1 MLRLVGYALLT
12 AACVAF
18 LAMLLALSSNGV
30 STFSTTIYGVSSRA
44 LALRGRSLLALLE
57 LPTPG
62 SPGPSAVEGFTSAL
76 DVRVGGAPKVALQL
90 FLPPPSPSNLTR
102 PLPQYSP
109 KPVLVE
115 NLSPKG
121 LTCYVYEGRTYRSR
135 VEPLLGMLAG
145 DWESYDLL
153 ERVLGLSLSEVRAT
167 VDPAGG
173 YVLTLRLGNDTAVLC
188 ALEFDASMAEAVFD
202 NGTRVPFADFLVLTR
217 GASVKPGL
225 PPFAPYAL
233 NVEVRAYAL
242 FRPTPV
248 QVARSLALLAAGA
261 VLVAL
266 DVLLT
271 GSPPFLF
278 LYRLRRILRRRGT

>member
-12 AACVAF
+12 AACVAL

-30 STFSTTIYGVSSRA
+30 STFSTTAYGVGFRA
-44 LALRGRSLLALLE
+44 LALRGQSLLALFE
-57 LPTPG
+57 LSTLG
-62 SPGPSAVEGFTSAL
+62 SLGPSAVEGFTSAL
-76 DVRVGGAPKVALQL
+76 DVRVSGAPEVALQL
-90 FLPPPSPSNLTR
+90 FLPPPSPANLTR
-102 PLPQYSP
+102 PLHRYSP
-109 KPVLVE
+109 EPVLVE
-115 NLSPKG
+115 NLSMRG

-135 VEPLLGMLAG
+135 VEPLLGVLAG

-153 ERVLGLSLSEVRAT
+153 ERVLGLSLSEVKAA

-188 ALEFDASMAEAVFD
+188 ALEFDASIAEAVFD
-202 NGTRVPFADFLVLTR
+202 NGTRVPFAEFLALTR
-217 GASVKPGL
+217 GAGVKPV
-225 PPFAPYAL
+225 PPFFAL
-233 NVEVRAYAL
+233 FARNVEVRAYML

-248 QVARSLALLAAGA
+248 QIARALALLATGA

-266 DVLLT
+266 DALLT

-278 LYRLRRILRRRGT
+278 LHKLRRILRRRGT

>member
-12 AACVAF
+12 AACVAL

-30 STFSTTIYGVSSRA
+30 STFSRTVYGVSPRA
-44 LALRGRSLLALLE
+44 LALRGQSLLALLE

-76 DVRVGGAPKVALQL
+76 DVRVGEAPKVALQF
-90 FLPPPSPSNLTR
+90 FLPLPSPANLTR
-102 PLPQYSP
+102 PLHRYSP
-109 KPVLVE
+109 EPVLVE
-115 NLSPKG
+115 NLSMRG

-145 DWESYDLL
+145 DWVSYDLL
-153 ERVLGLSLSEVRAT
+153 ERVLGLSLSEVKAA

-173 YVLTLRLGNDTAVLC
+173 YVLTLRLGNDVAVLC
-188 ALEFDASMAEAVFD
+188 ALEFDASMAKAVFD
-202 NGTRVPFADFLVLTR
+202 NGTRIPFAEFLALTR
-217 GASVKPGL
+217 SAGVKPVL

-233 NVEVRAYAL
+233 NVEVREYAL
-242 FRPTPV
+242 FKPTPV
-248 QVARSLALLAAGA
+248 QIARALALLAAGA

-266 DVLLT
+266 DALLT
-271 GSPPFLF
+271 GSPPLLF
-278 LYRLRRILRRRGT
+278 LYKLRRILRRRGT

>member
-12 AACVAF
+12 AACVAL

-30 STFSTTIYGVSSRA
+30 STFSTTAYGVSSRA
-44 LALRGRSLLALLE
+44 LALRGQSLLALLE

-76 DVRVGGAPKVALQL
+76 DVRVAPKVALRL
-90 FLPPPSPSNLTR
+90 FLPPPSPANLTR

-115 NLSPKG
+115 NLSMRG

-153 ERVLGLSLSEVRAT
+153 ERVLGLSLSEVKAA

-188 ALEFDASMAEAVFD
+188 TLEFDASMAEAVFD
-202 NGTRVPFADFLVLTR
+202 NGTRVPFAEFLALTR
-217 GASVKPGL
+217 GASVKPVL

-242 FRPTPV
+242 FKPTPV
-248 QVARSLALLAAGA
+248 QIARALALLAAGA

-266 DVLLT
+266 DALLT

>member
-30 STFSTTIYGVSSRA
+30 STFSTTVYGVSSRA

-62 SPGPSAVEGFTSAL
+62 SSGPSAVEGFTSAL
-76 DVRVGGAPKVALQL
+76 D
-90 FLPPPSPSNLTR
+90 
-102 PLPQYSP
+102 LPQDSP
-109 KPVLVE
+109 NSGLVE
-115 NLSPKG
+115 NLSLRG

-145 DWESYDLL
+145 DWESYDLI

-188 ALEFDASMAEAVFD
+188 ALEFNASMAEAVFD
-202 NGTRVPFADFLVLTR
+202 NGTRVPFTDFLALAR
-217 GASVKPGL
+217 SARVKPVL
-225 PPFAPYAL
+225 PPYAPYVL

-248 QVARSLALLAAGA
+248 QVARALALLAAGA

-266 DVLLT
+266 DALLT
-271 GSPPFLF
+271 GSTPFLF
-278 LYRLRRILRRRGT
+278 LYKLRRILRRRGT